1 MKFVLIKKIFSPKIN
16 SYFYHTEVTSE
27 FDNTKL
33 EILGEWFTDDLSDC
47 FNPWREW
54 FNDDS
59 SEDTDSNATWLEKN
73 WLPDGTCTV
82 TFGALTDLIQ
92 ARGVYVEDPNRVVK
106 MPKTNV
112 LELIDTWEEML
123 RIKPDEIMITEENGI
138 YKMFAVQ

>member
-33 EILGEWFTDDLSDC
+33 ETLG
-47 FNPWREW
+47 EW
-54 FNDDS
+54 FNDDF

-73 WLPDGTCTV
+73 WLPDGTCMI
-82 TFGALTDLIQ
+82 TFGALTDWIQ
-92 ARGVYVEDPNRVVK
+92 AKGIYVVNPDRVVK
-106 MPKTNV
+106 MPKANV

-123 RIKPDEIMITEENGI
+123 KIKPDQIMITEENGI